1 MSAQKKLKQF
11 PRFDSDQDAERFVE
25 QTDLSEYD
33 FSQFEPMKFELE
45 RKPKQVN
52 LRMSAGLLAKIKERA
67 EARGIPY
74 QRFIREVLERA
85 V

>member
-1 MSAQKKLKQF
+1 MSARKKLKQF
-11 PRFDSDQDAERFVE
+11 PRFDSDQEAERFVE
-25 QTDLSEYD
+25 QTDLSDYD
-33 FSQFEPMKFELE
+33 FSGFKPMQFELE